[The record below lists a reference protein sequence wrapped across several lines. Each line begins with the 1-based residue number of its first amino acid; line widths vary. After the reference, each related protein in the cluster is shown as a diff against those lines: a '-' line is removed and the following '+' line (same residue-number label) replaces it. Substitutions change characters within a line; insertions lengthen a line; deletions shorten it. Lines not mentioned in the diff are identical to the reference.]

1 MSFKP
6 PIGDATS
13 IKKGVIQLA
22 GDIGG
27 TASAPTIPNMARAN
41 LGGQELV
48 STANASGSTTINLSN
63 ANVFSITLTANSTFT
78 FSGATAGRAC
88 SFTLYLKQNG
98 TGGYTAT
105 WPASVRWSGGA
116 PSLSTAAN
124 TVDILVFETIDGGT
138 IWYGSLVG
146 KSFS

>member
-6 PIGDATS
+6 PIGDATA

-27 TASAPTIPNMARAN
+27 TAASPTVPNMARAN

-48 STANASGSTTINLSN
+48 STANASGATTLNLTN
-63 ANVFSITLTANSTFT
+63 ANVFNITLTANSTFT

-88 SFTLYLKQNG
+88 SFTLYLRQNG
-98 TGGYTAT
+98 TGGYTTT
-105 WPASVRWSGGA
+105 WPAGVRWSGGS
-116 PSLSTAAN
+116 PNLTVSAN
-124 TVDILVFETIDGGT
+124 AIDVLVFETIDGGST
-138 IWYGSLVG
+138 WYGALVG
-146 KSFS
+146 SNFS